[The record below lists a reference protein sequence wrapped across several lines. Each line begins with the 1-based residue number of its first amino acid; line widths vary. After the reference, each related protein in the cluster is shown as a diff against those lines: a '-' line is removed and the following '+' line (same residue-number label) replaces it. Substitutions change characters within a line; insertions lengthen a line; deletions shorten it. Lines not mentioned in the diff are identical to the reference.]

1 MMKRLKF
8 AMCYNPAKHE
18 GVDNVRN
25 KTFMYY
31 VDFDGE
37 VLTNKGHKV
46 GFVAHDRDSNSVKA
60 FRWDRVQPLIALD
73 A

>member
-1 MMKRLKF
+1 MMKPLKF

-25 KTFMYY
+25 KTYMYY
-31 VDFDGE
+31 IDIDGE

-46 GFVAHDRDSNSVKA
+46 GFVARDRDSDSVKA
-60 FRWDRVQPLIALD
+60 FRFGS
-73 A
+73 

>member
-1 MMKRLKF
+1 MMKPLRF
-8 AMCYNPAKHE
+8 AMCYNPAKHD

-25 KTFMYY
+25 KTYMYY
-31 VDFDGE
+31 IDIDGE

-46 GFVAHDRDSNSVKA
+46 GFVARDRDRDSVKA
-60 FRWDRVQPLIALD
+60 FRWDRVTSLIALD

>member
-1 MMKRLKF
+1 M
-8 AMCYNPAKHE
+8 
-18 GVDNVRN
+18 DNVRN

-46 GFVAHDRDSNSVKA
+46 GFVARDRDSDSVKA
-60 FRWDRVQPLIALD
+60 FRWDRVTSLIALD